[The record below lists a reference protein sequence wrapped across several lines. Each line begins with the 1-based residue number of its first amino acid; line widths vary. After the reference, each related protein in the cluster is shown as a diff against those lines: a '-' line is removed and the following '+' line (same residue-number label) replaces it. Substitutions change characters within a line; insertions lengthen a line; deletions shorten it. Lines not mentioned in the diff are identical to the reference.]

1 MADSQSSSIP
11 AGSASAEATKHRLL
25 SARHVQSCTPVAL
38 LVLGVKSRVYMRMRA
53 RGWGK
58 SGERVANEGLGK
70 IGERLVTRPGR
81 EALKGIGQRRTLP
94 ETIEWLVAG
103 ADGAMRA
110 IIQSGVRR
118 GCHGGCS
125 SSATSGMPAIE
136 QPPSIW
142 QSAERFDKQRA
153 EAEQS
158 GYCRWGHLRG
168 IAAVAPR
175 GHMLHQKKS
184 PFVVQCP
191 QRTIPSNPMR
201 QLSRGSTS
209 SRGSTR
215 RTLGRCC
222 CCCRRHVAG
231 RRWSATCVPSYCST
245 CRQPTVSWMRHGTAE
260 GQVDG

>member
-1 MADSQSSSIP
+1 M
-11 AGSASAEATKHRLL
+11 
-25 SARHVQSCTPVAL
+25 
-38 LVLGVKSRVYMRMRA
+38 
-53 RGWGK
+53 

-81 EALKGIGQRRTLP
+81 EALKGIGQHRTLP
-94 ETIEWLVAG
+94 EKIEWSVAG

-158 GYCRWGHLRG
+158 GYSERVPCTLQVGPPERHCSGSPPGVICYIKNKVLSLYNAPNVLFHPIQCGNSAAAPPLPEG
-168 IAAVAPR
+168 APDGLFGAAAVAAAATLRGAAGAQPASPAIAPPAASPR
-175 GHMLHQKKS
+175 
-184 PFVVQCP
+184 
-191 QRTIPSNPMR
+191 
-201 QLSRGSTS
+201 
-209 SRGSTR
+209 
-215 RTLGRCC
+215 
-222 CCCRRHVAG
+222 
-231 RRWSATCVPSYCST
+231 
-245 CRQPTVSWMRHGTAE
+245 
-260 GQVDG
+260 